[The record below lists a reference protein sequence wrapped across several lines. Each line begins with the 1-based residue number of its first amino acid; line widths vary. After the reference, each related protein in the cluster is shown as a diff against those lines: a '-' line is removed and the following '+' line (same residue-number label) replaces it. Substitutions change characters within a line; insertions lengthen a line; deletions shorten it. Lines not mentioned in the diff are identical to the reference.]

1 MSWDTDVNTEETLRN
16 NPGAKLHSADR
27 RGQGEFTAEHPTSRS
42 APRALRNV
50 PQREGSEVMGQS
62 GAAQACP
69 PTSAGG
75 EEPQTLGT
83 GQSPDSLAA
92 FYKSSLQWA
101 RNTTRDKSGPSLPQP
116 ENACSRGQ
124 QPFPTGKGPGDHQE
138 QRQAAREPQRSWQ
151 SSRGNVESDTTGEG
165 SNECGLQTASVLRT
179 PVFIVAPITETPT
192 IFFNVTK
199 QKIRKKRPKLYRP
212 NSASLKHHH
221 VLTQFLRR
229 CEEAAASAPLTTL
242 LGDGHHGVVA
252 DQAGHEGQGT
262 GPEIFN
268 DRGHEGPGQSLLEG
282 LASRSVL
289 CFIAMRYDDVRYG
302 LLCEAGGQN
311 QSGVTP
317 RSPGPPL

>member
-101 RNTTRDKSGPSLPQP
+101 RNTTRDKSGPSPPQP

-124 QPFPTGKGPGDHQE
+124 QSSHSRRGKGLEITRSRDR
-138 QRQAAREPQRSWQ
+138 RQGSLRGAGRAA
-151 SSRGNVESDTTGEG
+151 
-165 SNECGLQTASVLRT
+165 
-179 PVFIVAPITETPT
+179 
-192 IFFNVTK
+192 
-199 QKIRKKRPKLYRP
+199 
-212 NSASLKHHH
+212 
-221 VLTQFLRR
+221 
-229 CEEAAASAPLTTL
+229 EATWKA
-242 LGDGHHGVVA
+242 
-252 DQAGHEGQGT
+252 
-262 GPEIFN
+262 
-268 DRGHEGPGQSLLEG
+268 
-282 LASRSVL
+282 
-289 CFIAMRYDDVRYG
+289 
-302 LLCEAGGQN
+302 
-311 QSGVTP
+311 TP
-317 RSPGPPL
+317 RGRAAMSVGCKLPPSYAPRFS